1 MSRFEEATVLVTGG
15 ARGMGKLL
23 ARRALGRGAG
33 RVVLW
38 DIDESTLEATAAE
51 LRGEGGRVETDTIDL
66 SNVGQIEAGARK
78 LQSSYGPLGI
88 LFNNA
93 GIVVGKPFEAHSA
106 DEIERSVRINVL
118 AAMHT
123 ARLFLPAMIERGQG
137 HIVNIASAVGLT
149 PHPRMSVYA
158 ASKWAMLGWSES
170 LRLELERM
178 HERVRVTTVCP
189 SYVDTGMFDGA
200 RAPLLTP
207 MLTPDAVVDRI
218 IRAVESD
225 RILVRTPPIVNLLPV
240 LRGLLP
246 TRWFD
251 RLIGRGFR
259 IYGSMDRFVGRAG
272 KP

>member
-1 MSRFEEATVLVTGG
+1 MSRFDEATVLITGG
-15 ARGMGKLL
+15 ARGMGKLV
-23 ARRALGRGAG
+23 ARRAIERRAG
-33 RVVLW
+33 RVILW
-38 DIDESTLEATAAE
+38 DIDGPGLATTADE
-51 LRGEGGRVETDTIDL
+51 LRDLGGSVDTDVVDL
-66 SNVGQIEAGARK
+66 ADAGQIEAAAAKVIAEHG
-78 LQSSYGPLGI
+78 GVGI

-93 GIVVGKPFEAHSA
+93 GIVVGKPFEMHSTG
-106 DEIERSVRINVL
+106 DIERSVRINVL

-123 ARLFLPAMIERGQG
+123 ARAFLPAMIERGQG
-137 HIVNIASAVGLT
+137 HVVNIASAAGLT
-149 PHPRMSVYA
+149 PNPNMSVYA

-170 LRLELERM
+170 LRLELENS
-178 HERVRVTTVCP
+178 HEQVRVTTVCP

-200 RAPLLTP
+200 RAPRLTP
-207 MLTPDAVVDRI
+207 TLKPDEVVDRI

-225 RILVRTPPIVNLLPV
+225 RILVRTPSIVNLLPL

-259 IYGSMDRFVGRAG
+259 IYSSMDRFVGRAG